1 MSKTE
6 AWLSYLPSYYQE
18 ITEMKSIASAKGAE
32 LDNLADRLEDMLDQ
46 HYPET
51 ATWTLSRYEQDL
63 SIPTNLSKPV
73 EQRRSVII
81 SKMRGSGKV
90 SGSMLKNVAQAFEG
104 GRIDVSVS
112 PAEYKIIIT
121 FIDTL
126 GIPENLDD
134 LEKALDDIK
143 PAHMAL
149 DYEFRFLLVKD
160 INNVMTFNQLKELPF
175 NKLAFRRT
183 GGL

>member
-1 MSKTE
+1 MSKAE

-18 ITEMKSIASAKGAE
+18 ITEMKSIASAKGVE
-32 LDNLADRLEDMLDQ
+32 LDILAGRLKDMLDQ

-90 SGSMLKNVAQAFEG
+90 SGSMLKNVAQAFERG
-104 GRIDVSVS
+104 SIDVTVQ
-112 PAEYKIIIT
+112 PAEYKITIR
-121 FIDTL
+121 FMDTL
-126 GIPENLDD
+126 GIPPNLED
-134 LEKALDDIK
+134 LKSAMEDIK
-143 PAHMAL
+143 PAHLAVEYAL
-149 DYEFRFLLVKD
+149 RYLTIEEVEDMTILQTESTTQDRFL
-160 INNVMTFNQLKELPF
+160 
-175 NKLAFRRT
+175 
-183 GGL
+183 GGGRV